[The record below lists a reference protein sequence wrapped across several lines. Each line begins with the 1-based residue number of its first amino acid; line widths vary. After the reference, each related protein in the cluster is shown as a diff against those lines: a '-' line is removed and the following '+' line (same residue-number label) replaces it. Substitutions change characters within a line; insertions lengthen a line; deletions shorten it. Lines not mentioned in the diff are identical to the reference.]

1 MWNLIYKTETLTDLE
16 KKFMIPKGRG
26 VGLTYTRILYANQQG
41 PTI

>member
-1 MWNLIYKTETLTDLE
+1 MIYINELIYKTETLMDLE

-26 VGLTYTRILYANQQG
+26 VGILYANQQG